1 MHNDNYHLRHISD
14 KMNWSLLHTFLVIV
28 EEKSLS
34 RAAFRLH
41 ITQSAVSQSLKKLEL
56 QLGQQLI
63 ERSNKTFV
71 LTPSGEKCYQA
82 AQAMYQQ
89 LALFE
94 SQLKQQSAQLS
105 GHLKI
110 QVVSRIHHDAY
121 TEFLHQFK
129 QHHPSVT
136 FDIEVLSSADI
147 LRNLSQKI
155 PVLGIA
161 LCRNLPDGLNQKL
174 LFNQRYALYCG
185 WHQPLYHASDLS
197 IEQLGKQDFI
207 SFQSEQI
214 GSVLSPLTVFKD
226 THGFTGK
233 ITTTTNSLDEVVR
246 LVYAGFGIGCL
257 PMQLGSAPHLQ
268 AALKLLPP
276 KDGVADI
283 PVYLLWHQERVLSAL
298 EERFIQELMQVDFSM
313 QPNIKLNL

>member
-1 MHNDNYHLRHISD
+1 M
-14 KMNWSLLHTFLVIV
+14 
-28 EEKSLS
+28 
-34 RAAFRLH
+34 
-41 ITQSAVSQSLKKLEL
+41 
-56 QLGQQLI
+56 
-63 ERSNKTFV
+63 
-71 LTPSGEKCYQA
+71 CYQA

-147 LRNLSQKI
+147 LRNLSQKS
-155 PVLGIA
+155 LCWA
-161 LCRNLPDGLNQKL
+161 LLYAATCPTALSQKL

-185 WHQPLYHASDLS
+185 YHHPLFHASDVS
-197 IEQLGKQDFI
+197 MAQLGKQDFI
-207 SFQSEQI
+207 SFSKRANWQR
-214 GSVLSPLTVFKD
+214 VVT
-226 THGFTGK
+226 
-233 ITTTTNSLDEVVR
+233 LDGVQRHPR
-246 LVYAGFGIGCL
+246 LHRQNHHHHQ
-257 PMQLGSAPHLQ
+257 QLGRSGALSIRRLWHRLFAHAPSSAPHLQ